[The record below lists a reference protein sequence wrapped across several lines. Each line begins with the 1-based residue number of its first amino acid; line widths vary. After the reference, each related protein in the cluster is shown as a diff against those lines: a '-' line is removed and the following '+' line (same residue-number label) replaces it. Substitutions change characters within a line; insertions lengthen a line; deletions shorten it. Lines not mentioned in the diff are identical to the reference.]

1 MGYTPPF
8 TVTARSVSLVAEI
21 NEEVGRL
28 TATEGLTRDSGL
40 RRINRLKSIQSSLAI
55 ENNSLTLDQVTDI
68 IDGRPVL
75 GKPREI
81 QEVKNAFA
89 AYDTMEDLDPVR
101 VQDLLKAHGIM
112 MGSILDDAGRFR
124 DSGVGVFSDKG
135 VVHMAPPA
143 DRVPGLMDELTEW
156 LRDSDDHPLIKSCVF
171 HYEFEFIHPFSDG
184 NGRMGRMW
192 HTLIL
197 SKWRGIMAWVPIESI
212 VREHQQ
218 EYYDAIALST
228 KKADSGPFIELM
240 LSLIRDALRISVSAK
255 GRSDMPAL
263 NPTERRLLSMIE
275 DGMFVTAEDAA
286 EALSV
291 SGRTVERT
299 IQSLR
304 AKGLIE
310 REGSNKSGNWRIVSD

>member
-8 TVTARSVSLVAEI
+8 TITARSVSLVAEI

-28 TATEGLTRDSGL
+28 TTTEGLTRDPKL

-55 ENNSLTLDQVTDI
+55 ENNSLTLEQVTDI
-68 IDGRPVL
+68 IDGKPVL

-81 QEVKNAFA
+81 QEAKNAFA
-89 AYDTMEDLDPVR
+89 AYDAMGDFDPVC
-101 VQDLLKAHGIM
+101 VQDLLNAHGIM
-112 MGSILDDAGRFR
+112 MGMILEDAGRFR
-124 DSGVGVFSDKG
+124 HAGVGVFSDKG

-143 DRVPGLMDELTEW
+143 DRVPGLIGELMEW
-156 LRDSDDHPLIKSCVF
+156 LRYSDDHPLIKSCVF

-184 NGRMGRMW
+184 NGRVGRMW

-197 SKWRGIMAWVPIESI
+197 SKWREIMAWVPIESI

-228 KKADSGPFIELM
+228 KKADSSPFIELM
-240 LSLIRDALRISVSAK
+240 LSLILGALKVSVSAK
-255 GRSDMPAL
+255 GRRDMPFL
-263 NPTERRLLSMIE
+263 NLTERRLLSMIE

-286 EALSV
+286 EALSI
-291 SGRTVERT
+291 SRRTVERT

-310 REGSNKSGNWRIVSD
+310 REGSNKTGNWRLVSD